1 MNIGKLTNEQL
12 QQSVLSMLRPM
23 RREVVLRPGIGEDC
37 AALDFGERLCV
48 VSTDP
53 VTAAQKDLGRLA
65 VHVSC
70 NDAASSGAEPVAM
83 LLTLLAP
90 PKSSVAD
97 IEVIMLQAFETAQA
111 LNVEIIGG
119 HTEITDGVTRPI
131 LSGMVLASCK
141 SDGLIKTSGGQMGD
155 ALLLTKTAGLEGT
168 YIMAS
173 DFTNRAL
180 AVLGQKDLAVCLAL
194 KDQIS
199 VVPEGLLAARN
210 GVHAMHDVTE
220 GGVLGAVHELCT
232 ASGCGVLVEE
242 NDIAV
247 LPQTKALC
255 TAFRIDPLRLISSGC
270 LLIACPNGAQMQTI
284 LNGCGIQTTCIGRL
298 THKAEGLRIKCRD
311 GQIRP
316 LGEPRADEL
325 YKLSQRG

>member
-1 MNIGKLTNEQL
+1 MRWCCGPASGKIVPHWI
-12 QQSVLSMLRPM
+12 S
-23 RREVVLRPGIGEDC
+23 
-37 AALDFGERLCV
+37 GERLCV

-247 LPQTKALC
+247 LPRPKRCVQPFVSIRC
-255 TAFRIDPLRLISSGC
+255 GSS
-270 LLIACPNGAQMQTI
+270 
-284 LNGCGIQTTCIGRL
+284 
-298 THKAEGLRIKCRD
+298 
-311 GQIRP
+311 
-316 LGEPRADEL
+316 PRAACSSPALTARRCRPYSTGVASKPRVLD
-325 YKLSQRG
+325 G